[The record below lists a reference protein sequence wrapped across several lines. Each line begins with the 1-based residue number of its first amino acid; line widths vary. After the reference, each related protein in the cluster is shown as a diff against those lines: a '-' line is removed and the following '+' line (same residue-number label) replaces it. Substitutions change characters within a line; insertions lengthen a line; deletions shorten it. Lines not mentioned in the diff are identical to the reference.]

1 MHSSFI
7 WGEMKV
13 TAQRTLLV
21 IVVVN
26 ICVLI
31 SRNDRFTSTNGASY
45 YQLRDNLHQFSLND
59 GSSILKILAS
69 MFHHVD
75 TAHLLSNMVGLLNY
89 GTNVFVETTSAVW
102 QSPMTILLVYLG
114 SGIGARYGLLGLATL
129 LEYQWKDRIRRNRRS
144 ARFTCN
150 RYWLCRTLGFADMS
164 QSWVDLYTHLFH
176 ADEYSALSLYKV
188 VPRLGA
194 SGAVFGVLGARF
206 YTSLF
211 SRRTHSPLSQTE
223 ILYLVAILAYEASL
237 TPIQLQNLW
246 DLFVM
251 GDNIDHAGHLL
262 GFFTGFLLAF
272 IIQRWQVYKEKRRY
286 NWGAVGGRRLGTR

>member
-1 MHSSFI
+1 
-7 WGEMKV
+7 
-13 TAQRTLLV
+13 
-21 IVVVN
+21 
-26 ICVLI
+26 
-31 SRNDRFTSTNGASY
+31 
-45 YQLRDNLHQFSLND
+45 
-59 GSSILKILAS
+59 
-69 MFHHVD
+69 
-75 TAHLLSNMVGLLNY
+75 
-89 GTNVFVETTSAVW
+89 
-102 QSPMTILLVYLG
+102 
-114 SGIGARYGLLGLATL
+114 
-129 LEYQWKDRIRRNRRS
+129 
-144 ARFTCN
+144 
-150 RYWLCRTLGFADMS
+150 MS

-272 IIQRWQVYKEKRRY
+272 IIQRWQVYKGKRRY
-286 NWGAVGGRRLGTR
+286 NWGAVGGRHLGTQLNNVFLQRISSKLHDLFVEAKHKIKSKLVTVPKFETR